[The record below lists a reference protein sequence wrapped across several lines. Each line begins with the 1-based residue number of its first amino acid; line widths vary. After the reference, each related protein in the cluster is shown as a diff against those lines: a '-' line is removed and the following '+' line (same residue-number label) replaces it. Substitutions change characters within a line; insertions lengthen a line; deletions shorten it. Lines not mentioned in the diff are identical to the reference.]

1 MSVTIR
7 EFAKDSRIPKGVL
20 LYLNREGIIRDP
32 LCREDHIGLHL
43 LEKVWGRKEVLRPQL
58 TKLSMKARLNFI
70 RTADLPTKWERYAYT
85 RFRNQEEGKS
95 LAMQIVVEEIEITFG
110 FSLNNQQIKRLYK
123 VRNRAQVARH
133 REKNLSNKQN
143 NPLLQS
149 ANK

>member
-1 MSVTIR
+1 MGMTIT
-7 EFAKDSRIPKGVL
+7 EFAKDSCIPKRVL
-20 LYLNREGIIRDP
+20 RYLNREGMIEDP
-32 LCREDHIGLHL
+32 LCQGDRIGLML
-43 LEKVWGRKEVLRPQL
+43 LEKVWGRKEVIRPQL
-58 TKLSMKARLNFI
+58 TKLSMKARLSFI
-70 RTADLPTKWERYAYT
+70 RTADLPTKWERYAYS

-133 REKNLSNKQN
+133 REKNISNKQN
-143 NPLLQS
+143 DPLLQS